1 MDKVWCQILEK
12 VRAVWG
18 LCRGQF
24 QVFIRVPDCPAESRT
39 IFGTIRW
46 GASGLASFYGH
57 RATRSAGSRGS
68 APGRRLAPP
77 GWPPTTLSFNLG
89 VGGRQPGGHRAR
101 KKSPGY
107 CKSTRRALPF
117 VVLKFPRRAM
127 LPRQVMAI
135 CSWRLF
141 PSTGPPHYRPENC
154 PGFPRLL
161 GFGVSLSIWLSRG
174 ASHFAV
180 DFRVF
185 LTRFWRKVTVKI
197 GLALSPNPV
206 YY

>member
-1 MDKVWCQILEK
+1 MTRAIRWACTNSTAFCRKTKARFCFYEEWKPSRSSAGFGHNLRWKLDKVWCQILEK

-101 KKSPGY
+101 KKSPGL

-117 VVLKFPRRAM
+117 LVLKFPRRAM

-135 CSWRLF
+135 
-141 PSTGPPHYRPENC
+141 
-154 PGFPRLL
+154 
-161 GFGVSLSIWLSRG
+161 
-174 ASHFAV
+174 
-180 DFRVF
+180 
-185 LTRFWRKVTVKI
+185 
-197 GLALSPNPV
+197 
-206 YY
+206 